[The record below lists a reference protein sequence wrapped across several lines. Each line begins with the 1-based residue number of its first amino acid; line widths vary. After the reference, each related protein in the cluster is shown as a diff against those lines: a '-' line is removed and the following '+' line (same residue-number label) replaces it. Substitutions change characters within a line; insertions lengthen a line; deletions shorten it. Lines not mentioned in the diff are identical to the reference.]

1 MAFLNQHQPRIS
13 ASATGNKTM
22 TAQISAYGRLVAD
35 VQSRTTNNGNPMAF
49 TRMAVTLP
57 CQKAENGEAT
67 FWLAVTAFGRQAQSL
82 AKHQKGDLVSVAG
95 NMQVNQWTGNDGGT
109 QTGYQVI
116 ADSVI
121 SARTARPGGKKGQQG
136 QATDALRRAQE
147 QQPPTQAYEDYDQSQ
162 AYDDQ
167 IPF

>member
-1 MAFLNQHQPRIS
+1 
-13 ASATGNKTM
+13 M

-35 VQSRTTNNGNPMAF
+35 VQSRTTSNDKPMAF

-57 CQKAENGEAT
+57 CQNGEAT
-67 FWLAVTAFGRQAQSL
+67 FWLAITAFGKQAEAL
-82 AKHQKGDLVSVAG
+82 AKHQKGDMVSVAG
-95 NMQVNQWTGNDGGT
+95 NMQVSQWTGNDGGT

-147 QQPPTQAYEDYDQSQ
+147 QRPPAQGYEDYDQTPP
-162 AYDDQ
+162 YDDHA
-167 IPF
+167 PF

>member
-1 MAFLNQHQPRIS
+1 
-13 ASATGNKTM
+13 M

-35 VQSRTTNNGNPMAF
+35 VQSRTTNNGNTMAF

-57 CQKAENGEAT
+57 CQKSENGEAT
-67 FWLAVTAFGRQAQSL
+67 FWLAVTAFGRQAQAL

-121 SARTARPGGKKGQQG
+121 SARTARPSGKKGQQG
-136 QATDALRRAQE
+136 QAIDALRRAQE
-147 QQPPTQAYEDYDQSQ
+147 SRLAAQGCDDYDRTQL
-162 AYDDQ
+162 YNDD
-167 IPF
+167 F